1 MKNRNILLGI
11 VIIAISVGGVLI
23 YNLIPQFE
31 TTEFN
36 QESIIQISEGATTT
50 ISSSDTSPSTT
61 TTDVFDE
68 ELIDIQPSE
77 IQTILANNSTN
88 DISEYFETYLLVGS
102 DKRSK
107 DSSLS
112 RGFVSGQRADVII
125 IVLISNEDESVSLIS
140 LPRDLLIKNPCTDEI
155 QRINSTFQ
163 KNDCGNAA
171 ENLSATILNVTGL
184 LVDNFAL
191 FTFEGFEKIIDA
203 LNGVEICLQK
213 AQREGYSFELNAG
226 CQIAKGSVALNWVV
240 SRNTEIMVGE
250 KILDENGNDASTWEP
265 MTGISDL
272 YRVKKQQ
279 EIVIS
284 LLNRLNEFNSYTD
297 LYNLIKALELT
308 FTIDENLTI
317 PNATQLLWGYRNFN
331 FAEVTKLTVPTQ
343 PYRTQ
348 DGKEVLVL
356 TENFYNFIISQD
368 LLD

>member
-1 MKNRNILLGI
+1 MKNKNIILGITIIIISLAGILL
-11 VIIAISVGGVLI
+11 

-31 TTEFN
+31 TTEFD
-36 QESIIQISEGATTT
+36 QESIIQISEGSTTT
-50 ISSSDTSPSTT
+50 ISPSDISPTT
-61 TTDVFDE
+61 TITNVNNE

-77 IQTILANNSTN
+77 IEIILANNSSK
-88 DISEYFETYLLVGS
+88 DISEYFQTYLLVGS

-112 RGFVSGQRADVII
+112 RGFVPGQRADVII
-125 IVLISNEDESVSLIS
+125 LALINKEDESVSLVS
-140 LPRDLLIKNPCTDEI
+140 LPRDLLIKNSCTGEI

-171 ENLSATILNVTGL
+171 ENLSANILNITGL
-184 LVDNFAL
+184 LVDHFAL
-191 FTFEGFEKIIDA
+191 FTFEGFENIIDA
-203 LNGVEICLQK
+203 LNGVEICLER
-213 AQREGYSFELNAG
+213 AQREGFSFELNAG

-250 KILDENGNDASTWEP
+250 KVLDENGNDASTWEP
-265 MTGISDL
+265 MSGISDL

-308 FTIDENLTI
+308 FTIDESLTI

-331 FAEVTKLTVPTQ
+331 FAEVMKLTVPTQ

-356 TENFYNFIISQD
+356 TENFYNFINSQS